1 MVHGITHSALARR
14 DPFLERLNV
23 PTAVVG
29 GVLVGGGLAPSVRRH
44 FGSVSRAA
52 HRLLP
57 ARFLHDGRTLRQIFG
72 TEGGWAG
79 LVILCVVT
87 VILLV
92 VQNVVGILVASSV
105 GAHPFYG
112 LLIGSV
118 SFVGGPGTAAPWAKE
133 AQAMGLMHAPEVHWR
148 RHARRRR
155 GRLRI
160 GSYYRLAHRADE
172 TARGGR
178 PIACELGGARAA
190 ALGAGATDCNDHAGT
205 TAHCGRGPRGR
216 CSQRA
221 GQGYGIGVA
230 RFPYGNAR
238 RSCYY

>member
-118 SFVGGPGTAAPWAKE
+118 SFVGGPGTATAWAKE
-133 AQAMGLMHAPEVHWR
+133 AQSMGLMHAPEVHWR
-148 RHARRRR
+148 RHGGRRR

-160 GSYYRLAHRADE
+160 GPITGGWLIERRKL
-172 TARGGR
+172 RG
-178 PIACELGGARAA
+178 A
-190 ALGAGATDCNDHAGT
+190 
-205 TAHCGRGPRGR
+205 
-216 CSQRA
+216 A
-221 GQGYGIGVA
+221 GQSPASWVA
-230 RFPYGNAR
+230 PGAATPVPGRR
-238 RSCYY
+238 LQRSCRYYCSL